1 MWEREQANLDRLQ
14 LLFWEIENKSAS
26 NTSAC
31 GRLEGIR
38 GEGVLDTQV
47 VEDLY

>member
-1 MWEREQANLDRLQ
+1 MGGGKKANLNRLE
-14 LLFWEIENKSAS
+14 LLFREIENKSAQDP
-26 NTSAC
+26 SAC

-38 GEGVLDTQV
+38 WEGVLDTQV